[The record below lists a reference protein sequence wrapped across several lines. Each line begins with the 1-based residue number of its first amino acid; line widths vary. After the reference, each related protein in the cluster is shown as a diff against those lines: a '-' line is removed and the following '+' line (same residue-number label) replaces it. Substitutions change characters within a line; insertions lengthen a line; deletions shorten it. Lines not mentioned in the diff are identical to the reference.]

1 MLDKLNDLE
10 QKALRQI
17 KEIDQI
23 QELNDLRIKL
33 LGRKGELTQL
43 LRGLKD
49 LPPDQRA
56 QVGQAANQLKEHLE
70 NMLQQQNQ
78 ELKSRALNQR
88 LQEETID
95 VTLPGISFM
104 RGSKHPLTQIREEI
118 QDIFIGMGFT
128 VAEGPEVELDYY
140 NFEALNI
147 PKDHPARDMQD
158 SFYIDE
164 DVLLRTHTSP
174 VQVRTMES
182 MAPRLP
188 VKIIV

>member
-128 VAEGPEVELDYY
+128 VAEGPAKPWWYY
-140 NFEALNI
+140 
-147 PKDHPARDMQD
+147 H
-158 SFYIDE
+158 
-164 DVLLRTHTSP
+164 
-174 VQVRTMES
+174 
-182 MAPRLP
+182 
-188 VKIIV
+188 

>member
-104 RGSKHPLTQIREEI
+104 RGS
-118 QDIFIGMGFT
+118 
-128 VAEGPEVELDYY
+128 
-140 NFEALNI
+140 
-147 PKDHPARDMQD
+147 
-158 SFYIDE
+158 
-164 DVLLRTHTSP
+164 
-174 VQVRTMES
+174 
-182 MAPRLP
+182 LP
-188 VKIIV
+188 SSEKNAVTAT